1 MNKIYSKIAI
11 LLVIVSIIIINNN
24 LKAQS
29 GLNATF
35 NSTANS
41 YIDFGRGQNLGCI
54 TDLPNGNKMTI
65 TMWIKWGSKTAAGV
79 SSWSNMF
86 TLADSSGNGDNGV
99 FWLQH
104 NSANSLFEFALQ
116 TQNGR
121 SFIYSTTNPSEGTW
135 YHIACVYDGSLA
147 NNNMKLYV
155 NGVQESSCNKSGN
168 IAAFSNVSKLNMGR
182 WANSNGNYRRFN
194 GIIDEVSIWKT
205 ALTSAEINT
214 LKNNP
219 NTVLGQSYNATG
231 LIGYWNFDNG
241 TANDLCACH
250 NNGIIGTTVVLPIE
264 LVGFNAKVNENQV
277 DISWITASEINN
289 NYFTIER
296 SANGKEFEKI
306 GTVNGS
312 GNSNNILEYSFTDN
326 NPIQGISYYRL
337 RQTDF
342 DGKTTVSDLKSVNI
356 DNENNQI
363 VKVYPNPSN
372 GNNVQISIKNDTD
385 QISFLQIY
393 DYSGKIILSSKIQG
407 NTFIIPNNTLKTGLY
422 SVKLATPTSILSSI
436 ISVVN

>member
-1 MNKIYSKIAI
+1 MKKIYSKTTI
-11 LLVIVSIIIINNN
+11 LLVIASIILISNN

-29 GLNATF
+29 GLNAAF
-35 NSTANS
+35 NSTTNS

-65 TMWIKWGSKTAAGV
+65 TMWIKWGNKSAAGV
-79 SSWSNMF
+79 SNWSNMF

-99 FWLQH
+99 FWVQH

-121 SFIYSTTNPSEGTW
+121 SFIYSTTSPSDGIW

-182 WANSNGNYRRFN
+182 WANPSGNYRRFN
-194 GIIDEVSIWKT
+194 GLIDEVSIWKT
-205 ALTSAEINT
+205 ALTLAEINT

-264 LVGFNAKVNENQV
+264 LVDFKANGSDNQV

-296 SANGKEFEKI
+296 SAKGKDFEKI

-312 GNSNNILEYSFTDN
+312 GNSNSISEYSFTDN

-342 DGKTTVSDLKSVNI
+342 DGKTTVSDIESVNI
-356 DNENNQI
+356 SNKKNQ
-363 VKVYPNPSN
+363 KLTVYPNPSN
-372 GNNVQISIKNDTD
+372 GNNIQISIENDTD
-385 QISFLQIY
+385 QISSLLIY

-407 NTFIIPNNTLKTGLY
+407 NYFSIPNNILKTGLY
-422 SVKLATPTSILSSI
+422 TLKVATPTSILSSI
-436 ISVVN
+436 ISIVN